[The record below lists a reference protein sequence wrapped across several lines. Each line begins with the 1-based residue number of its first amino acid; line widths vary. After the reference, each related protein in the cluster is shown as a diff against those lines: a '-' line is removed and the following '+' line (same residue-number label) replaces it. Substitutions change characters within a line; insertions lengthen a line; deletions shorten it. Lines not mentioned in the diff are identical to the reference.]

1 VSGLL
6 ITGVA
11 AIVNVFALDVAAQL
25 TTVIEA
31 VPAVAMRAAGTV
43 AVSCVAETNVVV
55 SAVPFQFTVETWFA
69 AKFVPF
75 TVNVNPGPPAVAQVG
90 LSELIVGGATIVNVT
105 EFEAEPPE
113 FLTVT

>member
-1 VSGLL
+1 MSGLV

-11 AIVNVFALDVAAQL
+11 AIVNVCAFDVAPQL

-31 VPAVAMRAAGTV
+31 VPVVAMRAAETT

-55 SAVPFQFTVETWFA
+55 SAVPFHFTIEIA

-75 TVNVNPGPPAVAQVG
+75 TVKVNCGPPAVAQVG
-90 LSELIVGGATIVNVT
+90 LSELTVGVATIVNVT
-105 EFEAEPPE
+105 AFDTEPVE